1 MRKFVFVLTRGL
13 EDPTRVTR
21 AFQLAKAAKENKFD
35 VSMFLTDD
43 AVMVVKHN
51 MIDNIVAPTGDEA
64 GDHYQFLIEKKVPI
78 FV

>member
-1 MRKFVFVLTRGL
+1 
-13 EDPTRVTR
+13 DY
-21 AFQLAKAAKENKFD
+21 D

-51 MIDNIVAPTGDEA
+51 MINNIVAPTGDEA
-64 GDHYQFLIEKKVPI
+64 GDHYQFLLEKKVPI